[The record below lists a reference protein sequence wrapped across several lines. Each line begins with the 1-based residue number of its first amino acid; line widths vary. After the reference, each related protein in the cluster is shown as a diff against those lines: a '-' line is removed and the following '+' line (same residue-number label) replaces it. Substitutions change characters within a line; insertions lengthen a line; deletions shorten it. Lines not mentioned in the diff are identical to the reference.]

1 MDGEDPSK
9 ITSRTERPLCP
20 PGRPGRDMDFS
31 DRHAFL
37 RSLIYLFVRR
47 YVMMAVTFVVV
58 MILFC
63 FGAYLLT
70 PTWEAEILLLA
81 EQPPQPPPSP
91 FGGGVA
97 SPTTVSPSDNL
108 ATMLGGK
115 GIAYDMVKEFHLD
128 ERTRLKAQKPSTFR
142 DWAKVSIMNVILSP
156 ITLMQKLGLMPVGEI
171 DWVDKAAEDFREG
184 LTAWEEIEAVT
195 DTQVVSLIINGETPE
210 LATQI
215 ANAMVRRARERL
227 AEATARARQESLDAS
242 HQEVAKAQQKLDEA
256 EAKLKAFQEQ
266 LGGVTLDS
274 EAQLKTSKLQ
284 DLTASESKLRAEI
297 DVLGQRLKGASTRP
311 ELIASVNSESVSQS
325 QVVQTLR
332 SSVHASEARLA
343 VLLTERTAD
352 HPDVIN
358 LKEEIASLF
367 TGLRTE
373 IENVR
378 RKLVSDQVR
387 TQAEIAELEK
397 ALLKLPAQQLV
408 LAELMTSVTTY
419 RRLHQQLLESAEEGD
434 VLARTGISALDFKV
448 LDDAYVSPLQDQDFP
463 KWLIV
468 LVVGAVASAGAAFG
482 LPLLIEYWRDPI
494 KGPADLAPHSIAVL
508 GVVPLVPIR
517 SWRSR

>member
-1 MDGEDPSK
+1 
-9 ITSRTERPLCP
+9 
-20 PGRPGRDMDFS
+20 MDFS
-31 DRHAFL
+31 DRHSFL

-47 YVMMAVTFVVV
+47 YVMMAVTFVLV
-58 MILFC
+58 MALFC

-91 FGGGVA
+91 FGGGVS
-97 SPTTVSPSDNL
+97 SPATVSPSDNL

-128 ERTRLKAQKPSTFR
+128 ERTRLKAQHPPTFR
-142 DWAKVSIMNVILSP
+142 DWAKVTIMNVILSP
-156 ITLMQKLGLMPVGEI
+156 ITLMQKLGLMSVGKV
-171 DWVDKAAEDFREG
+171 DWVDKAADDFRKG
-184 LTAWEEIEAVT
+184 LTAWEKIEAVE

-227 AEATARARQESLDAS
+227 AGATARASKDARDASRQE
-242 HQEVAKAQQKLDEA
+242 VGKAQQKLDEA

-274 EAQLKTSKLQ
+274 EAQLKTAKLQ
-284 DLTASESKLRAEI
+284 DLTASESRLHAEI
-297 DVLGQRLKGASTRP
+297 DVLGARLAEAAARP
-311 ELIASVNSESVSQS
+311 DLIASVNSESVSQS

-332 SSVHASEARLA
+332 SSLHASEAKLA

-352 HPDVIN
+352 HPDAVN
-358 LKEEIASLF
+358 LNQEIGSLCA
-367 TGLRTE
+367 GLRTE

-378 RKLVSDQVR
+378 RRLIADQVR
-387 TQAEIAELEK
+387 TQAEIAELER

-408 LAELMTSVTTY
+408 LAELTTSVGTY
-419 RRLHQQLLESAEEGD
+419 RRLHQQLLEAAEEGD
-434 VLARTGISALDFKV
+434 VLARTGMAALDFKV

-463 KWLIV
+463 QWLIV
-468 LVVGAVASAGAAFG
+468 LVVAAFASAGAAFG

-494 KGPADLAPHSIAVL
+494 KGPADLAPHSIEVL
-508 GVVPLVPIR
+508 GIVPLVPRR
-517 SWRSR
+517 SWQSR